1 LSFTSANDS
10 IDYADITGDQKYF
23 AFNATINLDSNT
35 KYWIALI
42 PSERQRGGSISLNF
56 NSIYLDDTLYTKVVA
71 DNGTYSIW
79 DNWDGVNYKAWLKVN
94 KVIPE
99 VYGYFRRDEDDLESY
114 LPKANTKRITTGL
127 LQKEA
132 SWAWTIKKFP
142 EPSIVYIY
150 PRYINKFIIKTGTI
164 SVASGSTS
172 VTGSGTLFTSAL
184 EIGTKIYNSLG
195 NLIGTVSTIANNTS
209 LTLTSNSGLTVIS
222 ENYNADGYVPFFR
235 DIYVVVRLMVGGEPK
250 DYYKHLDPT
259 TSPIEPIAINDITE
273 LAESIVYVYVAKT
286 LEELQNG
293 YHGAPPGDR
302 LVIRSS

>member
-1 LSFTSANDS
+1 
-10 IDYADITGDQKYF
+10 
-23 AFNATINLDSNT
+23 
-35 KYWIALI
+35 
-42 PSERQRGGSISLNF
+42 
-56 NSIYLDDTLYTKVVA
+56 
-71 DNGTYSIW
+71 
-79 DNWDGVNYKAWLKVN
+79 
-94 KVIPE
+94 
-99 VYGYFRRDEDDLESY
+99 

-172 VTGSGTLFTSAL
+172 VTGSGTLFTSEL